1 MSKIQ
6 LSGVAKRNVVQFD
19 RSKHIFTNGED
30 NAYPQ
35 KVERL
40 IQNSVTAD
48 ACVKKATSF
57 IVGDG
62 FVDKTLNEKIVYN
75 DGLREY
81 TMYDIL
87 QKISKDVVMQG
98 GFSLGVTYN
107 GLAEV
112 SKIKPIPYK
121 YVRIGKTD
129 SQDYSGFYFVYNNWE
144 KDTHKGAYNIN
155 KAQKIHTFNPNQD
168 IILKQMGGS
177 DYSGQ
182 IALFVLDDTFIYP
195 LAPIDASLEDADTE
209 SLTKAFKNGEMRK
222 GFFGKKI
229 LYHTAFASKA
239 NEEAFKQT
247 LRQFESADCDA
258 RTLMIEAEFD
268 ANGMPMQDSALKIEN
283 LELNFNDKVFEYTE
297 RSTANN
303 IRKSFWNI
311 PSILVEQQDS
321 GFFGSSGE
329 AIANAF
335 KVYNQD
341 TKIVRDFLS
350 SALEKVMK
358 HSTDDDLKIAKYDIK
373 QLEYGI

>member
-19 RSKHIFTNGED
+19 SSKHIFTNGID

-35 KVERL
+35 KVERI

-48 ACVKKATSF
+48 ACVKKTTSF

-62 FVDKTLNEKIVYN
+62 FVDKTLNEKIVYS
-75 DGLREY
+75 DGLKEF
-81 TMYDIL
+81 TMYDVL
-87 QKISKDVVMQG
+87 QKVAKDVAMQG
-98 GFSLGVTYN
+98 GFALGITYN

-112 SKIKPIPYK
+112 SKIKSIPYK

-129 SQDYSGFYFVYNNWE
+129 SQNYSGFYYVYNNWE
-144 KDTHKGAYNIN
+144 KDPHKGEYKIN
-155 KAQKIHTFNPNQD
+155 KAQKIHTFNPNPD
-168 IILKQMGGS
+168 IILKQMAS
-177 DYSGQ
+177 SNYSGQ

-239 NEEAFKQT
+239 DEEAFKQT
-247 LRQFESADCDA
+247 LRQFEGADCDS
-258 RTLMIEAEFD
+258 RTLMIESEFD
-268 ANGMPMQDSALKIEN
+268 ANGQLIQDSALKLEN
-283 LELNFNDKVFEYTE
+283 LEFNFDDKIFEYTE
-297 RSTANN
+297 KSTANN

-321 GFFGSSGE
+321 SFFGSSGE
-329 AIANAF
+329 AIANSF
-335 KVYNQD
+335 KMYNQD
-341 TKIVRDFLS
+341 TKIIRDFIA
-350 SALEKVMK
+350 SAFEKVMK
-358 HSTDDDLKIAKYDIK
+358 HSTDDYLRTAKYDIK

>member
-19 RSKHIFTNGED
+19 RSKHIFINGLD

-35 KVERL
+35 KVERM

-62 FVDKTLNEKIVYN
+62 FVDKTLNEKVVYN

-87 QKISKDVVMQG
+87 QKVSKDVVMQG
-98 GFSLGVTYN
+98 GFSLGETYN

-155 KAQKIHTFNPNQD
+155 KAQKIHTFNPNPE
-168 IILKQMGGS
+168 IVLKQMAGT

-182 IALFVLDDTFIYP
+182 LALFVLDDTYIYP

-209 SLTKAFKNGEMRK
+209 SLTKTFKNGEMRK

-229 LYHTAFASKA
+229 VYHTAFESKA
-239 NEEAFKQT
+239 DEEAFKQT
-247 LRQFESADCDA
+247 LRQFEGADCDA
-258 RTLMIEAEFD
+258 RTLMIESEFD
-268 ANGMPMQDSALKIEN
+268 DKGELKQESAIKLEN

-297 RSTANN
+297 KSTANN

-341 TKIVRDFLS
+341 TKMVRDFIS

-358 HSTDDDLKIAKYDIK
+358 HSQDEYLKKAKYDIK

>member
-358 HSTDDDLKIAKYDIK
+358 HSTDDYLKIAKYDIK

>member
-19 RSKHIFTNGED
+19 SSKHIFTNGID
-30 NAYPQ
+30 NSYPQ
-35 KVERL
+35 KVERM

-48 ACVKKATSF
+48 ACAKKATSF

-62 FVDKTLNEKIVYN
+62 FADKILNEKIVYS

-87 QKISKDVVMQG
+87 QKVAKDMVMQG
-98 GFSLGVTYN
+98 GFSLGITYN

-112 SKIKPIPYK
+112 SKIKPILYK

-129 SQDYSGFYFVYNNWE
+129 SQDYSGFFFVYNNWE
-144 KDTHKGAYNIN
+144 KDAHKGKFNIKN
-155 KAQKIHTFNPNQD
+155 AQKVHTFNPNPKVV
-168 IILKQMGGS
+168 LKQMEGK

-182 IALFVLDDTFIYP
+182 IALFVLDDTYIYP

-209 SLTKAFKNGEMRK
+209 SLTKTFKNGEMRK

-229 LYHTAFASKA
+229 VYHTKFTSKA
-239 NEEAFKQT
+239 DEEAFKKT
-247 LRQFESADCDA
+247 LRQFEGAECDA
-258 RTLMIEAEFD
+258 RTLMVEAEFD
-268 ANGMPMQDSALKIEN
+268 ANGNLIQDNALKLEN

-297 RSTANN
+297 KSTANN

-341 TKIVRDFLS
+341 TKMVRDFIA
-350 SALEKVMK
+350 SAFEKVMK
-358 HSTDDDLKIAKYDIK
+358 HSTDEYLKTAKYDIK

>member
-19 RSKHIFTNGED
+19 RSKHIFINGLD

-35 KVERL
+35 KVERI

-62 FVDKTLNEKIVYN
+62 FIDKTLNEKIVYN

-87 QKISKDVVMQG
+87 QKVAKDMVMQG
-98 GFSLGVTYN
+98 GFSLGITYN
-107 GLAEV
+107 GLTKV

-121 YVRIGKTD
+121 YVRIGKSD

-144 KDTHKGAYNIN
+144 KDTHKGVYNIN
-155 KAQKIHTFNPNQD
+155 KAQKIHTFNPNPD
-168 IILKQMGGS
+168 VILKQMAS
-177 DYSGQ
+177 EDYSGQ
-182 IALFVLDDTFIYP
+182 IALFLLDDTYIYP

-209 SLTKAFKNGEMRK
+209 SLTKTFKNIEMRK
-222 GFFGKKI
+222 GFFGKK
-229 LYHTAFASKA
+229 LVYHTKFPSKA
-239 NEEAFKQT
+239 EEDAFKQT
-247 LRQFESADCDA
+247 LRQFEGADCDA

-268 ANGMPMQDSALKIEN
+268 ESGKLMQDSAMKMEN
-283 LELNFNDKVFEYTE
+283 LDLNFDDKIFEFTE
-297 RSTANN
+297 KSTANN

-341 TKIVRDFLS
+341 TKMIRDFIS

-358 HSTDDDLKIAKYDIK
+358 HSQDEYLKKAKYDIK

>member
-19 RSKHIFTNGED
+19 RSKHIFINGMD

-35 KVERL
+35 KVERM

-87 QKISKDVVMQG
+87 QKVSKDVVMQG
-98 GFSLGVTYN
+98 GFSLGETYN

-144 KDTHKGAYNIN
+144 KDTHKGVYNIN
-155 KAQKIHTFNPNQD
+155 KAQKIHTFNPNPE
-168 IILKQMGGS
+168 IVLKQMAGT

-182 IALFVLDDTFIYP
+182 LALFVLDDTYIYP

-209 SLTKAFKNGEMRK
+209 SLTKTFKNTEMRK
-222 GFFGKKI
+222 GFFGKKVV
-229 LYHTAFASKA
+229 YHPVFESKA
-239 NEEAFKQT
+239 AEEAFKQT
-247 LRQFESADCDA
+247 LRQFEGADCDA

-268 ANGMPMQDSALKIEN
+268 ESGKLIQDSAMKMEN
-283 LELNFNDKVFEYTE
+283 LDLNFNDKIFEFTE
-297 RSTANN
+297 KSTANN

-341 TKIVRDFLS
+341 TKMVRDFIS

-358 HSTDDDLKIAKYDIK
+358 YSQDEYLKKAKYDIK